1 MTLPLS
7 PYLFTLIL
15 LSSSLTQHIYL
26 HHSLY
31 LFTHPYYSFHSDI
44 STLNTIIN
52 LFSSPSPLN
61 SLYSL
66 SPLSSLHS
74 TPLQFSLHFHY
85 LQSLSC
91 SQLTYA
97 HSPQLPFIR
106 PHFYLNTLPTPF
118 SDHISYVLIAIAEF
132 LKEFSLEISPDFH
145 SLRILSTRSLEKS
158 PPLSLVTALGLETN
172 IVVVNG
178 FRSLQ
183 DTQLI

>member
-26 HHSLY
+26 HRSLY
-31 LFTHPYYSFHSDI
+31 LFTHPYYPFHSDI

-61 SLYSL
+61 SLYPL

-91 SQLTYA
+91 SPLTYA
-97 HSPQLPFIR
+97 HSPQLPLLR

-118 SDHISYVLIAIAEF
+118 SDHISYVLIAIAESLKNF
-132 LKEFSLEISPDFH
+132 L
-145 SLRILSTRSLEKS
+145 
-158 PPLSLVTALGLETN
+158 
-172 IVVVNG
+172 
-178 FRSLQ
+178 
-183 DTQLI
+183 